1 MPIAT
6 CRKNTC
12 SNTRKNVLQH
22 GNMVCYN
29 ILKWLSQYTD
39 KHCWNILK
47 TIVATCR
54 NKCCNKQNKLLQHGA
69 DRVISMDGGWAG
81 VTCWVEETTTP
92 LDLCHTPRIDDEEAA
107 APWIH
112 HKEASAPWIYH
123 RRTTTGGQCSM
134 DPPRRCV
141 GFGMGRG
148 RRLHGSPLL
157 RVVEGWRGEP
167 HPAEQAEWTRRNEW
181 RREHRAREKRVEEEV
196 RRRHNKS
203 LRDKRPTLSDVR
215 VLAFPLAQR

>member
-1 MPIAT
+1 
-6 CRKNTC
+6 
-12 SNTRKNVLQH
+12 
-22 GNMVCYN
+22 MVQ
-29 ILKWLSQYTD
+29 IESSPW
-39 KHCWNILK
+39 
-47 TIVATCR
+47 
-54 NKCCNKQNKLLQHGA
+54 
-69 DRVISMDGGWAG
+69 MGGWAG

-134 DPPRRCV
+134 DPPRRHV
-141 GFGMGRG
+141 GFRMGRG

-157 RVVEGWRGEP
+157 RAVEGWRGEP

-181 RREHRAREKRVEEEV
+181 RRKCDAVIINRYVTSV
-196 RRRHNKS
+196 RRCR
-203 LRDKRPTLSDVR
+203 T
-215 VLAFPLAQR
+215 